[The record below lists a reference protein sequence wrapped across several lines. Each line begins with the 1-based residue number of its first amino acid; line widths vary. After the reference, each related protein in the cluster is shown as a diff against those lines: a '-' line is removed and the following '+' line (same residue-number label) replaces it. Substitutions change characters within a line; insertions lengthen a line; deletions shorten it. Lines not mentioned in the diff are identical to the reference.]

1 MEKAQAYEHITNHLG
16 YIGCAKLNIDGR
28 EVLFE
33 GKIPVQSVTELKA
46 YVSRSGPEGM
56 PIPRSRLSRDYGSLT
71 EAFKA
76 LEHINKQFPD
86 AGVFVS
92 PAVDSLK
99 Q

>member
-33 GKIPVQSVTELKA
+33 GKIPVPSETEIKA
-46 YVSRSGPEGM
+46 CVARSGPDGM
-56 PIPRSRLSRDYGSLT
+56 LISGSRLSPDYETLT
-71 EAFKA
+71 EAFEA
-76 LEHINKQFPD
+76 LEHISKQFPD